1 MPVAVRFLSRRIDAR
16 YLAVTRIILGL
27 CLLIKSL
34 SVLHVLG
41 LLLRPQVLRLPY
53 FLQVPDL
60 PVAWTDSFFMAW
72 MLVAVMMVMGAF
84 TKFANLG
91 AVGLIVY
98 YLALDQQTYSN
109 HTYALA
115 IWLTILLFADSGA
128 MFSFD
133 TRLRGA
139 KLLVPAWPADL
150 LKLQVSLCY
159 AFSVIT
165 KLNASYL
172 NGDVLSAYLRNDL
185 PAALFTP
192 WALVALSLVS
202 IAIEA
207 GLAIGL
213 WIPRFRKVV
222 ALGGL
227 AFHLILTLAVGP
239 MDLRQYLEL
248 TVFTGTMLS
257 TYVLFFA
264 PVHVDAA
271 AMKATAGKM

>member
-1 MPVAVRFLSRRIDAR
+1 MPVAIRFLSRRIDAR

-27 CLLIKSL
+27 CLLIESL
-34 SVLHVLG
+34 SVLHLLG

-53 FLQVPDL
+53 LLQVPDL
-60 PVAWTDSFFMAW
+60 PVTWIDSFFMAW
-72 MLVAVMMVMGAF
+72 MLVAVMLVMGAF
-84 TKFANLG
+84 TKFVNLG

-98 YLALDQQTYSN
+98 YLALDQQNYSN
-109 HTYALA
+109 HTYALG
-115 IWLTILLFADSGA
+115 IWLGILLFADSGA

-133 TRLRGA
+133 TRLRRA

-150 LKLQVSLCY
+150 LKLQLSLAY

-172 NGDVLSAYLRNDL
+172 SGDVLAAYLRNDL
-185 PAALFTP
+185 PAALYTP
-192 WALVALSLVS
+192 WTLVALSLIS
-202 IAIEA
+202 IASEA
-207 GLAIGL
+207 VLAIGL
-213 WIPRFRKVV
+213 WIPRFRKFV

-227 AFHLILTLAVGP
+227 VFHLTLTLAVGP
-239 MDLRQYLEL
+239 MDLRQYLQL

-271 AMKATAGKM
+271 AIKATSAE